1 MASVVSVYSSNIGNI
16 ITLNLYWNDLPKIK
30 NIGIDILHNGN
41 YYIVLLYEAKSSSV
55 DMITSMDFT
64 TEQEARDYIA
74 KALHFFVED
83 NATIDKVVSLLKV
96 TTNINKAKLPK
107 YPTILDKIGLK

>member
-30 NIGIDILHNGN
+30 NIGVDILHNGN
-41 YYIVLLYEAKSSSV
+41 YYIVLLYEAKSGSV
-55 DMITSMDFT
+55 DMITTMDFT
-64 TEQEARDYIA
+64 TEQEARDYIT

-83 NATIDKVVSLLKV
+83 DETINKVVRLLKV
-96 TTNINKAKLPK
+96 TTKIDKTKLPK